1 MKKWKGKRRWHINI
15 ILMFIHHFF
24 DRINYSMRNTFLHDH
39 YIYMKFRKNKIIGL
53 LSIINSSVCLIIT
66 PLVGYY
72 CDKHKKDRKKML
84 QAISV
89 SYLLVNIIHYM
100 FIRTSSLGL
109 IIFVTA
115 VTKMLHECSHVI
127 TESIF
132 IESIDRGKKS
142 IIFTYQKLISTVA
155 TMLGPFFC
163 LILFYVYNDK
173 WNIKNIFVIFQF
185 SILTILPQTF
195 ISFLWQNNPVDMV
208 KSPEEMELI
217 SKKNDKKSVF
227 CLSTS
232 HIPYI
237 VFVSHIITLAGA
249 GMTFKYFS
257 LFLKSEYKVSP
268 ILMCV
273 LNIVIPV
280 LLTFFTY
287 ISQKLSKSLGRAQVS
302 LFFTTIGFLL
312 LCSLLYIHNYQDV
325 LKVHVF
331 RSVFQNCTNSIDKSI
346 LYDFIDTNRYTGRWM
361 GVQSLYYSV
370 WSISA
375 YFGGWLSDISS
386 YRNTFKITTFFYLIS
401 LIIYAPLL
409 WLVPVKETM

>member
-15 ILMFIHHFF
+15 ILMFIHQFF

-39 YIYMKFRKNKIIGL
+39 YIYLKFKKNKVIGL

-84 QAISV
+84 QVISV

-100 FIRTSSLGL
+100 FIRTNSLGL

-185 SILTILPQTF
+185 SILTILPQTL
-195 ISFLWQNNPVDMV
+195 ISFLWQNNAVDPV
-208 KSPEEMELI
+208 KSLEETELI
-217 SKKNDKKSVF
+217 SKKNDKKRVF
-227 CLSTS
+227 WLSTS

-249 GMTFKYFS
+249 VKFEKEKGD
-257 LFLKSEYKVSP
+257 P
-268 ILMCV
+268 
-273 LNIVIPV
+273 
-280 LLTFFTY
+280 
-287 ISQKLSKSLGRAQVS
+287 RAEEKR
-302 LFFTTIGFLL
+302 L
-312 LCSLLYIHNYQDV
+312 
-325 LKVHVF
+325 
-331 RSVFQNCTNSIDKSI
+331 
-346 LYDFIDTNRYTGRWM
+346 
-361 GVQSLYYSV
+361 
-370 WSISA
+370 
-375 YFGGWLSDISS
+375 
-386 YRNTFKITTFFYLIS
+386 
-401 LIIYAPLL
+401 
-409 WLVPVKETM
+409 